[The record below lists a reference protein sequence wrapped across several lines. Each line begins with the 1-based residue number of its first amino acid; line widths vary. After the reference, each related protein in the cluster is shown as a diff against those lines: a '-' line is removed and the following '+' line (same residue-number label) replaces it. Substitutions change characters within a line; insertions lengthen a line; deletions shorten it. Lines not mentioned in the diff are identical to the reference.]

1 MRPAVI
7 SAHEGCICIP
17 YDSRPQTLGEGPG
30 SIRKNWHPQ
39 LSIEPGS
46 NVNTSIEPTSR
57 LTLHSIKLRVVSVP
71 LRRPI
76 VSNPTVGKYTEW
88 PFILVDLLTNEGITG
103 RSYLEPYI
111 VQSANYILPAIQAI
125 ADAIRSKPL
134 APLDSYKAAVQ
145 AMHLSGREGIGL
157 AAISAVDMAI
167 WDAFAKAAGLPL
179 AQYLGASTGPVRAYN
194 TNGLWLLPPDQL
206 HDEALSLVAEGN
218 FSAIKMRLGREN
230 FRADVA
236 ALDAVRTAVGAD
248 VRIMTDFNQGLDLG
262 EALVRLHA
270 LDSEGLQWFEEPIA
284 YDNFD
289 GCAQLARE
297 LKTPIQI
304 GENLYGP
311 RSFYKAV
318 QAHAAD
324 LYMPD
329 LMRIGGVT
337 GFMRCAAIAGAA
349 GIPLSSHLYPEVSAH
364 LLRASESTH
373 WLEWRD
379 WAHPFIAQPF
389 EVKDGA
395 VYVPDRPGSG
405 IEWDEAAVTK
415 MLVHSR

>member
-1 MRPAVI
+1 MNASTRLV
-7 SAHEGCICIP
+7 
-17 YDSRPQTLGEGPG
+17 PQ
-30 SIRKNWHPQ
+30 
-39 LSIEPGS
+39 
-46 NVNTSIEPTSR
+46 
-57 LTLHSIKLRVVSVP
+57 LTLHSIKLRVLSVP

-76 VSNPTVGKYTEW
+76 VSNPSVGKYTEW

-103 RSYLEPYI
+103 RSYLEPY
-111 VQSANYILPAIQAI
+111 VLKSAEYILPAIQAI
-125 ADAIRSKPL
+125 AEAIASKPL
-134 APLDSYKAAVQ
+134 SPVDCFKTAVQ
-145 AMHLSGREGIGL
+145 TLHLSGREGIGL
-157 AAISAVDMAI
+157 VAASAVDMAI
-167 WDAFAKAAGLPL
+167 WDAVSKASGQPL
-179 AQYLGASTGPVRAYN
+179 AQYLGASTGSVRAYN

-218 FSAIKMRLGREN
+218 FSAIKMRLGRED
-230 FRADVA
+230 FRADIA
-236 ALDAVRTAVGAD
+236 ALDAVRKAVGPD

-270 LDSEGLQWFEEPIA
+270 LDGEGLQWFEEPIV

-318 QAHAAD
+318 QAKAAD
-324 LYMPD
+324 LFMPD

-364 LLRASESTH
+364 LLRASESAH

-379 WAHPFIAQPF
+379 WAHPFIAEPF
-389 EVKDGA
+389 AVKNGM
-395 VYVPDRPGSG
+395 VHVPDRAGSG
-405 IEWDEAAVTK
+405 IDWDEATVSK
-415 MLVHSR
+415 LLVHSR

>member
-1 MRPAVI
+1 MNASTRL
-7 SAHEGCICIP
+7 IP
-17 YDSRPQTLGEGPG
+17 Q
-30 SIRKNWHPQ
+30 
-39 LSIEPGS
+39 
-46 NVNTSIEPTSR
+46 
-57 LTLHSIKLRVVSVP
+57 LTLHSIKLRVLSVP

-103 RSYLEPYI
+103 RSYLEPY
-111 VQSANYILPAIQAI
+111 VLKSTEYILPAILAI
-125 ADAIRSKPL
+125 AEAIGSKPL
-134 APLDSYKAAVQ
+134 SPVDCFKIAVQ
-145 AMHLSGREGIGL
+145 TMHLSGREGIGL
-157 AAISAVDMAI
+157 IAASAVDMAI
-167 WDAFAKAAGLPL
+167 WDAVSKASGQPL
-179 AQYLGASTGPVRAYN
+179 AQYLGASTGSVRAYN

-206 HDEALSLVAEGN
+206 KDEALSLVAEGN
-218 FSAIKMRLGREN
+218 FSAIKMRLGRED

-236 ALDAVRTAVGAD
+236 ALDAVRKAVGPD

-270 LDSEGLQWFEEPIA
+270 LDGEGLQWFEEPIA

-304 GENLYGP
+304 GENLYGS

-318 QAHAAD
+318 QAKAAD
-324 LYMPD
+324 LFMPD

-364 LLRASESTH
+364 LLRASESAH

-379 WAHPFIAQPF
+379 WAHPFIAEPF
-389 EVKDGA
+389 AVKNGM
-395 VYVPDRPGSG
+395 VHVPDRAGSG
-405 IEWDEAAVTK
+405 IDWDEAAVTK

>member
-1 MRPAVI
+1 MNNFSKPA
-7 SAHEGCICIP
+7 P
-17 YDSRPQTLGEGPG
+17 
-30 SIRKNWHPQ
+30 
-39 LSIEPGS
+39 
-46 NVNTSIEPTSR
+46 R
-57 LTLHSIKLRVVSVP
+57 LTLHSIRLRVLSVP

-76 VSNPTVGKYTEW
+76 VSNPTVGQYKDW
-88 PFILVDLLTNEGITG
+88 PFILVDLQTHEGITG
-103 RSYLEPYI
+103 RSYLEPY
-111 VQSANYILPAIQAI
+111 VLKSASYILPAIEAI
-125 ADAIRSKPL
+125 AQALQSKPL
-134 APLDSYKAAVQ
+134 APLDNHRTAVQ
-145 AMHLSGREGIGL
+145 TMHLSGREGIGL
-157 AAISAVDMAI
+157 TAVAAVDMAI
-167 WDAFAKAAGLPL
+167 WDAVSKAAGQPL

-206 HDEALSLVAEGN
+206 HDEALSLVEEGN

-230 FRADVA
+230 FRSDLA
-236 ALDAVRTAVGAD
+236 ALDAVRKAVGTD
-248 VRIMTDFNQGLDLG
+248 IRLMTDFNQALDMG
-262 EALVRLHA
+262 EALLRLHA
-270 LDSEGLQWFEEPIA
+270 LDNEGLQWFEEPIA

-297 LKTPIQI
+297 LKTPLQI

-364 LLRASESTH
+364 LMRASESAH

-379 WAHPFIAQPF
+379 WSNPFIAEPF
-389 EVKDGA
+389 EVKDGM
-395 VYVPDRPGSG
+395 VHVPDRAGSG
-405 IEWDEAAVTK
+405 VEWDEAAVAR
-415 MLVHSR
+415 MLVHSS

>member
-1 MRPAVI
+1 VNPSTNLV
-7 SAHEGCICIP
+7 
-17 YDSRPQTLGEGPG
+17 PQ
-30 SIRKNWHPQ
+30 
-39 LSIEPGS
+39 
-46 NVNTSIEPTSR
+46 
-57 LTLHSIKLRVVSVP
+57 LTLHSIKLRVLSVP

-76 VSNPTVGKYTEW
+76 VSNPAVGKYTEW
-88 PFILVDLLTNEGITG
+88 PFILVDLITNEGVTG
-103 RSYLEPYI
+103 RSYLEPY
-111 VQSANYILPAIQAI
+111 VLKSAEYILPAILAI
-125 ADAIRSKPL
+125 AEAIRPKLLSPIDCFKT
-134 APLDSYKAAVQ
+134 ATQ
-145 AMHLSGREGIGL
+145 TMHLSGRQGIGL
-157 AAISAVDMAI
+157 IAASAIDMAI
-167 WDAFAKAAGLPL
+167 WDAVSKAAGQPL

-206 HDEALSLVAEGN
+206 KDEALSLVAEGN

-230 FRADVA
+230 FKDDVA
-236 ALDAVRTAVGAD
+236 ALDAVRNAVGSD

-262 EALVRLHA
+262 EALLRLHA
-270 LDSEGLQWFEEPIA
+270 LDGEGLQWFEEPIA

-304 GENLYGP
+304 GENLYGS

-318 QAHAAD
+318 QAKAAD

-349 GIPLSSHLYPEVSAH
+349 GIPISSHLYPEVSAH
-364 LLRASESTH
+364 LLRASESAH

-379 WAHPFIAQPF
+379 WANPFIAEPF
-389 EVKDGA
+389 AVKDGM
-395 VYVPDRPGSG
+395 VQVPDRAGSG
-405 IEWDEAAVTK
+405 IQWNEAAVSK
-415 MLVHSR
+415 MLVHSC

>member
-1 MRPAVI
+1 MNAATKL
-7 SAHEGCICIP
+7 S
-17 YDSRPQTLGEGPG
+17 PQ
-30 SIRKNWHPQ
+30 
-39 LSIEPGS
+39 
-46 NVNTSIEPTSR
+46 
-57 LTLHSIKLRVVSVP
+57 LTLHSIKLRVLSVP

-88 PFILVDLLTNEGITG
+88 PFILVDLMTNEGVIG

-111 VQSANYILPAIQAI
+111 VKSAEYILPAILAI
-125 ADAIRSKPL
+125 AEALRSKPL
-134 APLDSYKAAVQ
+134 SPVDCFKTAVQ
-145 AMHLSGREGIGL
+145 TMHLSGREGIGL
-157 AAISAVDMAI
+157 VAASAIDMAI
-167 WDAFAKAAGLPL
+167 WDAVSKAAGQPL

-194 TNGLWLLPPDQL
+194 TNGLWLLPPEQL
-206 HDEALSLVAEGN
+206 KDEALALVAEGN

-230 FRADVA
+230 FRDDIA
-236 ALDAVRTAVGAD
+236 ALDAVRSAVGSD
-248 VRIMTDFNQGLDLG
+248 VRIMTDFNQGLDLS
-262 EALVRLHA
+262 EALLRLHA
-270 LDSEGLQWFEEPIA
+270 LDGEGLQWFEEPIA

-318 QAHAAD
+318 QAKAAD
-324 LYMPD
+324 LFMPD

-349 GIPLSSHLYPEVSAH
+349 GVPLSSHLYPEVSAH
-364 LLRASESTH
+364 LLRASESAH

-379 WAHPFIAQPF
+379 WAHLFIAEPF
-389 EVKDGA
+389 AVKNGMVD
-395 VYVPDRPGSG
+395 VPNRAGSG
-405 IEWDEAAVTK
+405 LEWDEAAVTK
-415 MLVHSR
+415 LLVHSR

>member
-1 MRPAVI
+1 MNPSTNLV
-7 SAHEGCICIP
+7 
-17 YDSRPQTLGEGPG
+17 PQ
-30 SIRKNWHPQ
+30 
-39 LSIEPGS
+39 
-46 NVNTSIEPTSR
+46 
-57 LTLHSIKLRVVSVP
+57 LTLHSIKLRVLSVP

-88 PFILVDLLTNEGITG
+88 PFILVDLITNEGVIG
-103 RSYLEPYI
+103 RSYLEPY
-111 VQSANYILPAIQAI
+111 VLKSTEYILPGILAI
-125 ADAIRSKPL
+125 AEAIRPRLLSPVDCFKT
-134 APLDSYKAAVQ
+134 AAQ
-145 AMHLSGREGIGL
+145 TMHLSGREGIGL
-157 AAISAVDMAI
+157 IAASAIDMAI
-167 WDAFAKAAGLPL
+167 WDAVSKAAGQPL

-206 HDEALSLVAEGN
+206 QDEALSLVAEGN
-218 FSAIKMRLGREN
+218 FSAIKMRLGRED
-230 FRADVA
+230 FKADVA
-236 ALDAVRTAVGAD
+236 ALDAVRNAVGSD

-262 EALVRLHA
+262 EALLRLHA
-270 LDSEGLQWFEEPIA
+270 LDGEGLQWFEEPIA

-304 GENLYGP
+304 GENLYGS

-318 QAHAAD
+318 QAKAAD
-324 LYMPD
+324 LFMPD

-364 LLRASESTH
+364 LLRASESAH

-379 WAHPFIAQPF
+379 WAHPFIAEPF
-389 EVKDGA
+389 A
-395 VYVPDRPGSG
+395 VRNGMVHVPDRAGSG
-405 IEWDEAAVTK
+405 IDWDEAAVSK
-415 MLVHSR
+415 MLVHSC

>member
-1 MRPAVI
+1 MSPSTNLV
-7 SAHEGCICIP
+7 
-17 YDSRPQTLGEGPG
+17 PQ
-30 SIRKNWHPQ
+30 
-39 LSIEPGS
+39 
-46 NVNTSIEPTSR
+46 
-57 LTLHSIKLRVVSVP
+57 LTLHSIKLRVLSVP

-88 PFILVDLLTNEGITG
+88 PFILVDLITNEGVIG
-103 RSYLEPYI
+103 RSYLEPY
-111 VQSANYILPAIQAI
+111 VLKSTEYILPAILAI
-125 ADAIRSKPL
+125 AEAIRPKLLSPVDCFKT
-134 APLDSYKAAVQ
+134 ATQ
-145 AMHLSGREGIGL
+145 TMHLSGREGIGL
-157 AAISAVDMAI
+157 IAASAIDMAI
-167 WDAFAKAAGLPL
+167 WDAVSQAAGQPL

-206 HDEALSLVAEGN
+206 QDEALSLVAEGN
-218 FSAIKMRLGREN
+218 FSAIKMRLGRED
-230 FRADVA
+230 FKADVA
-236 ALDAVRTAVGAD
+236 ALDAVRNAVGSD

-262 EALVRLHA
+262 EALLRLHA
-270 LDSEGLQWFEEPIA
+270 LDGEGLQWFEEPIA

-304 GENLYGP
+304 GENLYGS

-318 QAHAAD
+318 QAKAAD
-324 LYMPD
+324 LFMPD

-364 LLRASESTH
+364 LLRASESAH

-379 WAHPFIAQPF
+379 WAHPFIAEPF
-389 EVKDGA
+389 A
-395 VYVPDRPGSG
+395 VRNGMVHVPDRAGSG
-405 IEWDEAAVTK
+405 IDWDEAAVTK

>member
-1 MRPAVI
+1 MNA
-7 SAHEGCICIP
+7 
-17 YDSRPQTLGEGPG
+17 
-30 SIRKNWHPQ
+30 SIKHVP
-39 LSIEPGS
+39 
-46 NVNTSIEPTSR
+46 R
-57 LTLHSIKLRVVSVP
+57 LTLHSVQLRVLSVP

-76 VSNPTVGKYTEW
+76 VSNPSVGKYTEW

-103 RSYLEPYI
+103 RSYLEPY
-111 VQSANYILPAIQAI
+111 VVKSANYILPAIQAI
-125 ADAIRSKPL
+125 ADAIKSKPL
-134 APLDSYKAAVQ
+134 APLDCYRTAIQ
-145 AMHLSGREGIGL
+145 TMHLSGREGIGL
-157 AAISAVDMAI
+157 AATSALDMAI
-167 WDAFAKAAGLPL
+167 WDAVAKAAGQPL
-179 AQYLGASTGPVRAYN
+179 AEYLGASTGPVRAYN
-194 TNGLWLLPPDQL
+194 TNGLWLLPLDQL
-206 HDEALSLVAEGN
+206 RDEALSLVAEGN

-230 FRADVA
+230 LRSDVA
-236 ALDAVRTAVGAD
+236 ALDAVRTAVGPD
-248 VRIMTDFNQGLDLG
+248 VRIMTDFNQALDLG

-270 LDSEGLQWFEEPIA
+270 LDGEGLQWFEEPIV

-304 GENLYGP
+304 GENIYGP
-311 RSFYKAV
+311 RSFYKAI
-318 QAHAAD
+318 QAQAAD

-379 WAHPFIAQPF
+379 WAHPFVAQPF

-395 VYVPDRPGSG
+395 VVVPDRPGSG
-405 IEWDEAAVTK
+405 LEWDEAAVSK
-415 MLVHSR
+415 LLVHSQ

>member
-1 MRPAVI
+1 MNASTRLV
-7 SAHEGCICIP
+7 
-17 YDSRPQTLGEGPG
+17 PQ
-30 SIRKNWHPQ
+30 
-39 LSIEPGS
+39 
-46 NVNTSIEPTSR
+46 
-57 LTLHSIKLRVVSVP
+57 LTLHSIKLRVLSVP

-103 RSYLEPYI
+103 RSYLEPY
-111 VQSANYILPAIQAI
+111 VLKSADYILPAIQAI
-125 ADAIRSKPL
+125 AEAIGSKPL
-134 APLDSYKAAVQ
+134 SPVDCFKTAVQ
-145 AMHLSGREGIGL
+145 TLHLSGREGIGL
-157 AAISAVDMAI
+157 VAASAVDMAI
-167 WDAFAKAAGLPL
+167 WDAVSKASGQPL
-179 AQYLGASTGPVRAYN
+179 AQYLGASTGSVRAYN

-218 FSAIKMRLGREN
+218 FSAIKMRLGRED
-230 FRADVA
+230 FRADIA
-236 ALDAVRTAVGAD
+236 ALDAVRKAVGPD

-270 LDSEGLQWFEEPIA
+270 LDGEGLQWFEELIA

-318 QAHAAD
+318 QAKAAD
-324 LYMPD
+324 LFMPD

-379 WAHPFIAQPF
+379 WAHPFIAEPF
-389 EVKDGA
+389 AVKNGM
-395 VYVPDRPGSG
+395 VHVPDRAGSG
-405 IEWDEAAVTK
+405 IDWDEAAVGK

>member
-1 MRPAVI
+1 MNLIA
-7 SAHEGCICIP
+7 
-17 YDSRPQTLGEGPG
+17 
-30 SIRKNWHPQ
+30 K
-39 LSIEPGS
+39 
-46 NVNTSIEPTSR
+46 PTPR
-57 LTLHSIKLRVVSVP
+57 LTLHSIRLRVLSVP

-76 VSNPTVGKYTEW
+76 VSNPTVGQYTHW
-88 PFILVDLLTNEGITG
+88 PFILVDLQTNEGITG
-103 RSYLEPYI
+103 RSYLEPY
-111 VQSANYILPAIQAI
+111 VLKSAKYILPAIEAI
-125 ADAIRSKPL
+125 AEVLRSMPL
-134 APLDSYKAAVQ
+134 SPLDNHRAASQ

-157 AAISAVDMAI
+157 TAVAAVDMAI
-167 WDAFAKAAGLPL
+167 WDAVSQAAGQPL

-206 HDEALSLVAEGN
+206 HDEALSLVEEGH
-218 FSAIKMRLGREN
+218 FTAIKMRLGRTN
-230 FRADVA
+230 HKSDVA
-236 ALDAVRTAVGAD
+236 ALDAVRNAVGAD
-248 VRIMTDFNQGLDLG
+248 VRIMTDFNQALDLG
-262 EALVRLHA
+262 EALLRLHA
-270 LDSEGLQWFEEPIA
+270 LDNEGLQWFEEPIA

-318 QAHAAD
+318 QARAAD

-364 LLRASESTH
+364 LMRASESAH

-379 WAHPFIAQPF
+379 WSNPFIAQPF
-389 EVKDGA
+389 EVKDGM
-395 VYVPDRPGSG
+395 VHVPDRAGSG
-405 IEWDEAAVTK
+405 VEWDEAVVAK
-415 MLVHSR
+415 LLVHSR

>member
-1 MRPAVI
+1 MNASTRLV
-7 SAHEGCICIP
+7 
-17 YDSRPQTLGEGPG
+17 PQ
-30 SIRKNWHPQ
+30 
-39 LSIEPGS
+39 
-46 NVNTSIEPTSR
+46 
-57 LTLHSIKLRVVSVP
+57 LTLHSIKLRVLSVP

-76 VSNPTVGKYTEW
+76 VSNPSVGKYTEW

-103 RSYLEPYI
+103 RSYLEPY
-111 VQSANYILPAIQAI
+111 VLKSAEYILPAILAI
-125 ADAIRSKPL
+125 AEAIGSKPL
-134 APLDSYKAAVQ
+134 SPVDCFKTAVQ
-145 AMHLSGREGIGL
+145 TMHLSGREGIGL
-157 AAISAVDMAI
+157 VAASAVDMAI
-167 WDAFAKAAGLPL
+167 WDAVSKASGQPL
-179 AQYLGASTGPVRAYN
+179 AQYLGASTGTVRAYN

-206 HDEALSLVAEGN
+206 QDEALSLVAEGN
-218 FSAIKMRLGREN
+218 FSAIKMRLGRED
-230 FRADVA
+230 FRADIA
-236 ALDAVRTAVGAD
+236 ALDAVRKAVGPD

-270 LDSEGLQWFEEPIA
+270 LDGEGLQWFEEPIV

-318 QAHAAD
+318 QAKAAD
-324 LYMPD
+324 LFMPD

-379 WAHPFIAQPF
+379 WAHPFIAEPF
-389 EVKDGA
+389 AVKNGM
-395 VYVPDRPGSG
+395 VHVPDRPGSG
-405 IEWDEAAVTK
+405 IDWDEAAVSK
-415 MLVHSR
+415 LLVHSR

>member
-1 MRPAVI
+1 MNPSTNLV
-7 SAHEGCICIP
+7 
-17 YDSRPQTLGEGPG
+17 PQ
-30 SIRKNWHPQ
+30 
-39 LSIEPGS
+39 
-46 NVNTSIEPTSR
+46 
-57 LTLHSIKLRVVSVP
+57 LTLHSIKLRVLSVP

-88 PFILVDLLTNEGITG
+88 PFILVDLITNEGVTG
-103 RSYLEPYI
+103 RSYLEPY
-111 VQSANYILPAIQAI
+111 VLKSTEYILPAILAI
-125 ADAIRSKPL
+125 AEAIRPKPL
-134 APLDSYKAAVQ
+134 SPIDCFKTATQ
-145 AMHLSGREGIGL
+145 TMHLSGREGVGL
-157 AAISAVDMAI
+157 IAASAIDMAI
-167 WDAFAKAAGLPL
+167 WDAVSKAAGQPL
-179 AQYLGASTGPVRAYN
+179 AHYLGASTGPVRAYN

-206 HDEALSLVAEGN
+206 KDEALSLVAEGN

-230 FRADVA
+230 FKDDVA
-236 ALDAVRTAVGAD
+236 ALDAVRNAVGSD

-262 EALVRLHA
+262 EALLRLHA
-270 LDSEGLQWFEEPIA
+270 LDGEGLQWFEEPIA

-311 RSFYKAV
+311 RSFYRAV
-318 QAHAAD
+318 QAKAAD
-324 LYMPD
+324 LFMPD

-364 LLRASESTH
+364 LLRASESAH

-379 WAHPFIAQPF
+379 WAHPFIAEPF
-389 EVKDGA
+389 EVRNGM
-395 VYVPDRPGSG
+395 VHVPDRAGSG
-405 IEWDEAAVTK
+405 IDWDEAAVSK
-415 MLVHSR
+415 MLVHSS

>member
-1 MRPAVI
+1 MNA
-7 SAHEGCICIP
+7 STNLIP
-17 YDSRPQTLGEGPG
+17 Q
-30 SIRKNWHPQ
+30 
-39 LSIEPGS
+39 
-46 NVNTSIEPTSR
+46 
-57 LTLHSIKLRVVSVP
+57 LTLHSIKLRVLSVP

-76 VSNPTVGKYTEW
+76 VSNPTIGKYTEW
-88 PFILVDLLTNEGITG
+88 PFILVDLLTNEGVIG
-103 RSYLEPYI
+103 RSYLEPY
-111 VQSANYILPAIQAI
+111 VAKSAEYILPAILVI
-125 ADAIRSKPL
+125 AEAIRSKPL
-134 APLDSYKAAVQ
+134 SPVDCFRTAAQ
-145 AMHLSGREGIGL
+145 TMHLSGKEGIGL
-157 AAISAVDMAI
+157 IAASAVDMAI
-167 WDAFAKAAGLPL
+167 WDAVSKASGQPL

-206 HDEALSLVAEGN
+206 QDEALSLVAEGN
-218 FSAIKMRLGREN
+218 FSAIKMRLGRED

-236 ALDAVRTAVGAD
+236 ALDAVRSAVGAD

-270 LDSEGLQWFEEPIA
+270 LDGEGLQWFEEPIA

-304 GENLYGP
+304 GENLYGS

-318 QAHAAD
+318 QAKAAD
-324 LYMPD
+324 LFMPD

-364 LLRASESTH
+364 LLRASESAH

-379 WAHPFIAQPF
+379 WAHPFIAEPF
-389 EVKDGA
+389 AVKDGM
-395 VYVPDRPGSG
+395 VYVPDRAGSG
-405 IEWDEAAVTK
+405 IDWDEAAVSK

>member
-1 MRPAVI
+1 MNA
-7 SAHEGCICIP
+7 STNLIP
-17 YDSRPQTLGEGPG
+17 Q
-30 SIRKNWHPQ
+30 
-39 LSIEPGS
+39 
-46 NVNTSIEPTSR
+46 
-57 LTLHSIKLRVVSVP
+57 LTLHSIKLRVLSVP

-76 VSNPTVGKYTEW
+76 VSNPTIGKYTEW
-88 PFILVDLLTNEGITG
+88 PFILVDLLTNEGVIG
-103 RSYLEPYI
+103 RSYLEPY
-111 VQSANYILPAIQAI
+111 VSKSAEYILPAIRVI
-125 ADAIRSKPL
+125 AEAIRSKPL
-134 APLDSYKAAVQ
+134 SPVDCFRTAVQ
-145 AMHLSGREGIGL
+145 TMHLSGREGIGL
-157 AAISAVDMAI
+157 IAASAVDMAI
-167 WDAFAKAAGLPL
+167 WDAVSKASGQPL

-206 HDEALSLVAEGN
+206 QDEALSLVAEGN
-218 FSAIKMRLGREN
+218 FSAIKMRLGRED

-236 ALDAVRTAVGAD
+236 ALDAVRSAVGAD

-270 LDSEGLQWFEEPIA
+270 LDGEGLQWFEEPIA

-304 GENLYGP
+304 GENLYGS

-318 QAHAAD
+318 QAKAAD
-324 LYMPD
+324 LFMPD

-364 LLRASESTH
+364 LLRASESPH

-379 WAHPFIAQPF
+379 WAHPFIAEPF
-389 EVKDGA
+389 AVKDGM
-395 VYVPDRPGSG
+395 VYVPDRAGSG
-405 IEWDEAAVTK
+405 IDWDEAAVSK
-415 MLVHSR
+415 MLIHSR

>member
-1 MRPAVI
+1 MNA
-7 SAHEGCICIP
+7 STNLIP
-17 YDSRPQTLGEGPG
+17 Q
-30 SIRKNWHPQ
+30 
-39 LSIEPGS
+39 
-46 NVNTSIEPTSR
+46 
-57 LTLHSIKLRVVSVP
+57 LTLHSIKLRVLSVP

-76 VSNPTVGKYTEW
+76 VSNPTIGKYTEW
-88 PFILVDLLTNEGITG
+88 PFILVDLLTNEGVIG
-103 RSYLEPYI
+103 RSYLEPY
-111 VQSANYILPAIQAI
+111 VAKSAEYILPAILVI
-125 ADAIRSKPL
+125 AEAIRSKPL
-134 APLDSYKAAVQ
+134 SPVDCFRTAAQ
-145 AMHLSGREGIGL
+145 TMHLSGREGIGL
-157 AAISAVDMAI
+157 IAASAVDMAI
-167 WDAFAKAAGLPL
+167 WDAVSKASGQPL

-206 HDEALSLVAEGN
+206 QDEALSLVAEGN
-218 FSAIKMRLGREN
+218 FSAIKMRLGRED

-236 ALDAVRTAVGAD
+236 ALDAVRSAVGAD

-270 LDSEGLQWFEEPIA
+270 LDGEGLQWFEEPIA

-304 GENLYGP
+304 GENLYGS
-311 RSFYKAV
+311 RSFFKAV
-318 QAHAAD
+318 QAKAAD
-324 LYMPD
+324 LFMPD

-364 LLRASESTH
+364 LLRASESAH

-379 WAHPFIAQPF
+379 WAHPFIAEPF
-389 EVKDGA
+389 EVRNGM
-395 VYVPDRPGSG
+395 VHVPDRAGSG
-405 IEWDEAAVTK
+405 IDWDEAAVSK
-415 MLVHSR
+415 MLVHSS

>member
-1 MRPAVI
+1 M
-7 SAHEGCICIP
+7 
-17 YDSRPQTLGEGPG
+17 
-30 SIRKNWHPQ
+30 
-39 LSIEPGS
+39 
-46 NVNTSIEPTSR
+46 
-57 LTLHSIKLRVVSVP
+57 
-71 LRRPI
+71 
-76 VSNPTVGKYTEW
+76 SNPTVGQYTHW
-88 PFILVDLLTNEGITG
+88 PFILVDLQTNEGITG
-103 RSYLEPYI
+103 RSYLEPY
-111 VQSANYILPAIQAI
+111 VLKSAKYILPAIEAI
-125 ADAIRSKPL
+125 AEVLRSMPL
-134 APLDSYKAAVQ
+134 SPLDNHRAASQ

-157 AAISAVDMAI
+157 TAVAAVDMAI
-167 WDAFAKAAGLPL
+167 WDAVSQAAGQPL

-206 HDEALSLVAEGN
+206 HDEALSLVEEGH
-218 FSAIKMRLGREN
+218 FTAIKMRLGRTN
-230 FRADVA
+230 HKSDVA
-236 ALDAVRTAVGAD
+236 ALDAVRNAVGAD
-248 VRIMTDFNQGLDLG
+248 VRIMTDFNQALDLG
-262 EALVRLHA
+262 EALLRLHA
-270 LDSEGLQWFEEPIA
+270 LDNEGLQWFEEPIA

-318 QAHAAD
+318 QARAAD

-364 LLRASESTH
+364 LMRASESAH

-379 WAHPFIAQPF
+379 WSNPFIAQPF
-389 EVKDGA
+389 EVKDGM
-395 VYVPDRPGSG
+395 VHVPDRAGSG
-405 IEWDEAAVTK
+405 VEWDEAVVAK
-415 MLVHSR
+415 LLVHSR

>member
-1 MRPAVI
+1 MN
-7 SAHEGCICIP
+7 
-17 YDSRPQTLGEGPG
+17 Q
-30 SIRKNWHPQ
+30 SIHQSP
-39 LSIEPGS
+39 
-46 NVNTSIEPTSR
+46 R
-57 LTLHSIKLRVVSVP
+57 LTLHSIKLRVLSVP

-76 VSNPTVGKYTEW
+76 VSNPSVGKYTEW

-103 RSYLEPYI
+103 RSYLEPY
-111 VQSANYILPAIQAI
+111 VAKSANYLLPAIQAI
-125 ADAIRSKPL
+125 ADAIQGKPL
-134 APLDSYKAAVQ
+134 APLDCYRTAIQ
-145 AMHLSGREGIGL
+145 TMHLSGREGIGL
-157 AAISAVDMAI
+157 AATSALDMAV
-167 WDAFAKAAGLPL
+167 WDAVAKAAGQPL
-179 AQYLGASTGPVRAYN
+179 AQYLGASTGAVRAYN
-194 TNGLWLLPPDQL
+194 TNGLWLLPVEQL
-206 HDEALSLVAEGN
+206 GDEALSLVAEGN

-230 FRADVA
+230 IRADMA

-248 VRIMTDFNQGLDLG
+248 VRLMTDFNQALDLG

-270 LDSEGLQWFEEPIA
+270 LDGEGLQWFEEPIVF
-284 YDNFD
+284 DNFE

-304 GENLYGP
+304 GENIYGP
-311 RSFYKAV
+311 RSFYNAV
-318 QAHAAD
+318 QARAAD

-349 GIPLSSHLYPEVSAH
+349 GLPLSSHLYPEVSAH

-379 WAHPFIAQPF
+379 WAHPFVAQPF

-395 VYVPDRPGSG
+395 VLVPDRPGSG
-405 IEWDEAAVTK
+405 LGWDEAAVER
-415 MLVHSR
+415 LLIHSA

>member
-1 MRPAVI
+1 MNVPTKPA
-7 SAHEGCICIP
+7 
-17 YDSRPQTLGEGPG
+17 
-30 SIRKNWHPQ
+30 
-39 LSIEPGS
+39 
-46 NVNTSIEPTSR
+46 SR
-57 LTLHSIKLRVVSVP
+57 LTLHSIRLRVLSVP

-88 PFILVDLLTNEGITG
+88 PFILIDLQTNEGIIG
-103 RSYLEPYI
+103 RSYLEPY
-111 VQSANYILPAIQAI
+111 VQVSARYILPAIEAI
-125 ADAIRSKPL
+125 VEAIRSTPL
-134 APLDSYKAAVQ
+134 SPLDSHRTAVQ
-145 AMHLSGREGIGL
+145 TMHLSGREGIGL
-157 AAISAVDMAI
+157 IAVAAVDMAI
-167 WDAFAKAAGLPL
+167 WDAVAKAADQPL
-179 AQYLGASTGPVRAYN
+179 AQFLGASTGPVRAYN

-206 HDEALSLVAEGN
+206 HDEALSLIEEGN

-230 FRADVA
+230 FRSDVA
-236 ALDAVRTAVGAD
+236 ALDAVRTAVGD
-248 VRIMTDFNQGLDLG
+248 DIRIMTDFNQALDLG

-270 LDSEGLQWFEEPIA
+270 LDGEGLQWFEEPIT

-311 RSFYKAV
+311 RSFYQAV
-318 QAHAAD
+318 QAKAAD

-379 WAHPFIAQPF
+379 WSNPFVAQPF
-389 EVKDGA
+389 EVKDGK

-405 IEWDEAAVTK
+405 IEWDEEAVAK